1 MSCPANN
8 TIHHHTHDTCL
19 RALASL
25 SQSLLAQITKWWLL
39 KVLIR
44 KGVPFDRTLCHW
56 PALPCLSLLS
66 SSFAASCC
74 ERRNRSGAKFWSG
87 VDRRRDEG
95 EREGKVERARVAFGG
110 GSLCPC
116 SQLYLL
122 QASAKG
128 LGLAV
133 HVVYGHCL
141 AACRALWKASA
152 VFIMRWP
159 PSAPPASHAVGPLEI
174 TGIGD
179 SV

>member
-74 ERRNRSGAKFWSG
+74 ERRNRTRPKFWSG

-95 EREGKVERARVAFGG
+95 EGG
-110 GSLCPC
+110 GASSCRFWWWKPLSLLSTVPAASF
-116 SQLYLL
+116 SQRTG
-122 QASAKG
+122 ACRACG
-128 LGLAV
+128 V
-133 HVVYGHCL
+133 RHCL

-152 VFIMRWP
+152 VYHALA
-159 PSAPPASHAVGPLEI
+159 SLCPPAMALVS
-174 TGIGD
+174 
-179 SV
+179 